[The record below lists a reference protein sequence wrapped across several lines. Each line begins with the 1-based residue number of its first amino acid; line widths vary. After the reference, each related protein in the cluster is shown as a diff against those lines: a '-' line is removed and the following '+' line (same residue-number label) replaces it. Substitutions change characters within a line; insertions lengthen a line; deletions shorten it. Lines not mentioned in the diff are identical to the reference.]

1 MTINDRYHILLNE
14 FHSALTGL
22 QNALNEDGSTF
33 NPIVKD
39 LIENGRIQ
47 KFEICAELAW
57 KLSKFYLEK
66 ELGIIESS
74 PKQVYRAV
82 FNASI
87 IEEQLLATL
96 LLIVDDRNAL
106 SRIYKEDFFDKVSA
120 ELPTH
125 AANLSALYNLLVT

>member
-14 FHSALTGL
+14 FQSSLKGL
-22 QNALNEDGSTF
+22 ENAINEDASLF
-33 NPIVKD
+33 NPVVQD

-74 PKQVYRAV
+74 PKQVYRSLLNSA
-82 FNASI
+82 I
-87 IEEQLLATL
+87 IEESLLIAL
-96 LLIVDDRNAL
+96 LKIVDDRNAL
-106 SRIYKEDFFDKVSA
+106 SLIYKEDFFDKVSA

-125 AANLSALYNLLVT
+125 AANLSALYNLLK